1 MIPFI
6 PHTFEDHMYYMASS
20 KEIAKLSWKTGK
32 IVYRKRFKKPFFNQ
46 YTLVIISDE
55 VFLVSQKNALLVNKH
70 TGETE
75 PYKELS
81 EQLNLKEISTMLG
94 NGVSFM
100 SSIYLTHPQPYT
112 DGGTYG
118 GDGGGGGGGE

>member
-1 MIPFI
+1 M
-6 PHTFEDHMYYMASS
+6 
-20 KEIAKLSWKTGK
+20 
-32 IVYRKRFKKPFFNQ
+32 
-46 YTLVIISDE
+46 VIISDE

-112 DGGTYG
+112 DGGIYG